1 MRFARRVRI
10 GVLSGLILLLMTG
23 LFPAT
28 QPTATQAAS
37 LKLREFYTISK
48 ADYDKWIPGKTALPS
63 PKKAF
68 ASGTKN
74 VGYLLSYA
82 GATPKVSTYQIILHN
97 PDGSSAHGSVH
108 KFSYKNGESGN
119 YFYYT
124 PRYPDG
130 VYKMTVLLNGKVAGS
145 TSFFVGS

>member
-1 MRFARRVRI
+1 MRFSRRVRI
-10 GVLSGLILLLMTG
+10 GVFSALAMLLVVGM
-23 LFPAT
+23 FSAT
-28 QPTATQAAS
+28 QPTVTQAAS
-37 LKLREFYTISK
+37 LKIRGFYTISK
-48 ADYDKWIPGKTALPS
+48 AGYDKWIPGKTALPS

-68 ASGTKN
+68 AAGTKN

-97 PDGSSAHGSVH
+97 PDGSSSHGSVH
-108 KFSYKNGESGN
+108 KFFYKSGADGN

-124 PRYPDG
+124 PQFPDG

-145 TSFFVGS
+145 TSFSVGS